1 MIRARLVGMLLRTL
15 RGCLLSLV
23 AMGAAAAFAQEK
35 LAPNESA
42 AAASAAYVPT
52 MTFDV
57 ASVRESKLDPSGWT
71 AVKGAFEPINSGNL
85 RVEHFGFMN
94 LVSFAYPIEDN
105 QIEGLPRE
113 LGWKIFDIEAK
124 ADPAADERL
133 AKLPKEQV
141 RMEQQHMLQL
151 LLAERFHL
159 RVHWEDRDAQTY
171 DLVVSKPGRLRTT
184 GEQPSETLVKAF
196 GSRPIPPVLQQGS
209 SMHGFEYV
217 GYGASAADIAQLLT
231 GQFGR
236 PVNDKTGLTG
246 KYYFHLKTWQVKA
259 SDRKDDETNPWP
271 PLETAIYDELG
282 LKVVPSHGPVRYLI
296 IDHIEMPSEN

>member
-1 MIRARLVGMLLRTL
+1 
-15 RGCLLSLV
+15 
-23 AMGAAAAFAQEK
+23 
-35 LAPNESA
+35 
-42 AAASAAYVPT
+42 
-52 MTFDV
+52 
-57 ASVRESKLDPSGWT
+57 
-71 AVKGAFEPINSGNL
+71 
-85 RVEHFGFMN
+85 
-94 LVSFAYPIEDN
+94 
-105 QIEGLPRE
+105 
-113 LGWKIFDIEAK
+113 
-124 ADPAADERL
+124 
-133 AKLPKEQV
+133 
-141 RMEQQHMLQL
+141 
-151 LLAERFHL
+151 
-159 RVHWEDRDAQTY
+159 
-171 DLVVSKPGRLRTT
+171 VVSKPGRLRTT
-184 GEQPSETLVKAF
+184 GEQPSETLVKGF